1 MKGRKLN
8 DAMKK
13 QTNIQTYKQTNSQT
27 TIRYAPHPSFFCFV
41 SLKYSKRNWVGGKK
55 ERKAFSK
62 EDMSIPTDQLVLGS
76 KAEERY

>member
-8 DAMKK
+8 EAMKK

-55 ERKAFSK
+55 GFLER
-62 EDMSIPTDQLVLGS
+62 
-76 KAEERY
+76 RYEHTNRPAGVGK